1 MLIGHLHIF
10 FYKMPVQIFG
20 HFSAGCFPIII
31 NKFWELF
38 LYSWYKS
45 FIRYL
50 FCKHFTQSV
59 TCPFI
64 WTVYFKKQKKLISS
78 VVYQRFFLL
87 CLMLYDRILRNFT
100 YHKIEK
106 IFSYVFFFCCPF
118 QVNFCVAWGV
128 TFLFFSFL
136 FCIWISSC
144 PSTTCC
150 KDYLFFI

>member
-10 FYKMPVQIFG
+10 FYKMRVQIFG
-20 HFSAGCFPIII
+20 HFSAGYFPIII

-64 WTVYFKKQKKLISS
+64 LTVYFKKQKILILS
-78 VVYQRFFLL
+78 VVYQCFFSFMPHALRLCPKKFYLPQDWKDFLL
-87 CLMLYDRILRNFT
+87 FFSVVHL
-100 YHKIEK
+100 KW
-106 IFSYVFFFCCPF
+106 IFVWHEVSI
-118 QVNFCVAWGV
+118 
-128 TFLFFSFL
+128 FFSFL
-136 FCIWISSC
+136 F
-144 PSTTCC
+144 
-150 KDYLFFI
+150 FFLHMDIQLS